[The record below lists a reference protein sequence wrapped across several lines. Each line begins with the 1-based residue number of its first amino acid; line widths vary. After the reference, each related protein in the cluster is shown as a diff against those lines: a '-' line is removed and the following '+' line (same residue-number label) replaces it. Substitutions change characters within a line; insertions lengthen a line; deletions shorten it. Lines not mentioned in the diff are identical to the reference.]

1 MPGLNLSVDYINVKL
16 SNAISAF
23 SGTQVVDACY
33 DSPNPAS
40 NPFCQ
45 LITRDPTTHQITFI
59 ATSFYNAAQLQYR
72 GVVAS
77 LDYKVNTP
85 FLGAR
90 SAIDLTGSYQ
100 RLLEL
105 STIANAGAA
114 KTHNQGTLGY
124 PQDSFTATINYI
136 NGPLSLFTNF
146 NYTGPVNQGVDEAAN
161 FREHE
166 RSVPSWWSILGA
178 PWMLVTAFASS

>member
-1 MPGLNLSVDYINVKL
+1 M
-16 SNAISAF
+16 
-23 SGTQVVDACY
+23 
-33 DSPNPAS
+33 
-40 NPFCQ
+40 
-45 LITRDPTTHQITFI
+45 
-59 ATSFYNAAQLQYR
+59 
-72 GVVAS
+72 
-77 LDYKVNTP
+77 NTP

-166 RSVPSWWSILGA
+166 RISSFLVVNSGGTVDVGHRFRFFVDVDNIFNKKPPYPVPAFGGATTYFPGILGRYYRFGA
-178 PWMLVTAFASS
+178 GVHF